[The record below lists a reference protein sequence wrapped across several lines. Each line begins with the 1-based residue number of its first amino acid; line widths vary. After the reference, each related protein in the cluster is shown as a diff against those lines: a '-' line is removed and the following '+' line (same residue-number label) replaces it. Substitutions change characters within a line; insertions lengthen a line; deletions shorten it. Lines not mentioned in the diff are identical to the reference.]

1 MHKEFEHYHCSICGE
16 GYPSREEAGKCFWDH
31 TELEIL
37 RWIAFELVSNC
48 HFAEVGKN
56 PPRRVGVSFSTEFIK
71 KLNEKF
77 RIAEVDEHG
86 LLWSLV
92 IKEKRV

>member
-1 MHKEFEHYHCSICGE
+1 MNKEFEHYHCSICGE

-37 RWIAFELVSNC
+37 RWVAFELVSCC
-48 HFAEVGKN
+48 HFAEDGEN
-56 PPRRVGVSFSTEFIK
+56 LPRRVEVSFSTRFVK

-77 RIAEVDEHG
+77 RIAEIDENG
-86 LLWSLV
+86 LVWSRV
-92 IKEKRV
+92 MKGKRV